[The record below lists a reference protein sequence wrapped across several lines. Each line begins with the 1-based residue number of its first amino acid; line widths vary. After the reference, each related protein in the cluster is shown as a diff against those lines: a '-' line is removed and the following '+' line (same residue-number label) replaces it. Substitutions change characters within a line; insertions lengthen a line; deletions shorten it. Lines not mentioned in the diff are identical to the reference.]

1 MKGKRS
7 TIGAKSRGGK
17 TPRRLTPRTGSLPF
31 EKRPKRRQGE
41 RGRAAKDDRGLAPA
55 DVDTRV
61 LAAIVESSEAAIIG
75 KTLDGIVT
83 SWNRSAERIFGYTA
97 AEMIGQPIDVIAAP
111 SRPRE
116 MKQILKRIRRG
127 EQVERLETER
137 RRKDGRV
144 IQIALVV
151 SPIRDRRGRVIG
163 ASKVASDITAQMDA
177 AARLRAE
184 SERVE
189 ELSHALNLAPVIV
202 RTLDGKILLWGQGL
216 RSLYGWTAEEAIG
229 RIAHELLGTE
239 FPTPRAEID
248 AELLRTG
255 EWRGELVH
263 RHRDGHR
270 LVIATQWALHRDASG
285 TPVSVLMV
293 NWDVTEPKRAQL
305 MIEEREARL
314 RSVLETAP
322 DAIITI
328 DARGI
333 VQSFSIAAERL
344 FGYSAGEVIGLN
356 VSMLMPSPY
365 REQHDGYIERYLRTG
380 EKHIIGIGREV
391 EARKKDGTIF
401 PMELA
406 VGEVKL
412 DGTPIFTGF
421 IRDLT
426 ARARMEADLRQAQ
439 KMEAIGQLT
448 GGLAHDFNNLLTVI
462 SGNLEMLEARID
474 EASHR
479 ELIKEAQGAAELGAQ
494 LSNRLL
500 AFGRRQPL
508 NPKPTHL
515 NALVQ
520 GMSDLLRRTLGEQIQ
535 IETRLTSDIPATVV
549 DSGQVENAL
558 LNLTINARDAM
569 PSGGR
574 VIIETAS
581 ADIDADYVDVH
592 AEAAPGHYVTLAVT
606 DTGVGMSPDVRRR
619 AFDPFFTTKGP
630 GAGTGLGLSMVYGFT
645 KQSGGHVQL
654 YSEVGLGTTVRMYL
668 PAQVAPVVERAT
680 AGTAPSAP
688 TGAGGTILVVEDD
701 PRVRRV
707 SVRRL
712 KQLGYIVTEAENG
725 PAALA
730 VLDRSDVIDLLFTD
744 IVMAGGMTG
753 VDLAREARRRRPGLK
768 ILFTSGYAEPSVI
781 GQGVLASESGWLAK
795 PHSAVELQRK
805 IQELLQRSR

>member
-1 MKGKRS
+1 MKDKRS
-7 TIGAKSRGGK
+7 TSAKSGQDNARA
-17 TPRRLTPRTGSLPF
+17 RSAARTGPARSK
-31 EKRPKRRQGE
+31 KRSSPKQGLRSRPLQE
-41 RGRAAKDDRGLAPA
+41 GGGLHST
-55 DVDTRV
+55 DLDTRM
-61 LAAIVESSEAAIIG
+61 LAAIAESSEAAIIG

-83 SWNRSAERIFGYTA
+83 SWNRAAEKIFGYTA
-97 AEMIGQPIDVIAAP
+97 AEMIGRPIEVIAAP

-116 MKQILKRIRRG
+116 MKQILRRIRRG
-127 EQVERLETER
+127 ERVERLETER

-163 ASKVASDITAQMDA
+163 ASKIASDITLQKEA
-177 AARLRAE
+177 AARLQAE
-184 SERVE
+184 SDRAE
-189 ELSHALNLAPVIV
+189 ELSHALNLAPAMV
-202 RTLDGKILLWGQGL
+202 RAMSGEILLWGSAL
-216 RSLYGWTAEEAIG
+216 ESLYGWSAKQAVG
-229 RIAHELLGTE
+229 RNSYELLSTE
-239 FPTPRAEID
+239 FPAPLADIEAEV
-248 AELLRTG
+248 AKG
-255 EWRGELVH
+255 GWRGELVQ

-270 LVIATQWALHRDASG
+270 LVVATQWVLHRNADG
-285 TPVSVLMV
+285 EPVSVLEV
-293 NWDVTEPKRAQL
+293 NQDITESKRAQA

-314 RSVLETAP
+314 RSVVETAP

-328 DARGI
+328 DALGI
-333 VQSFSIAAERL
+333 VQSFSLAAERL
-344 FGYSAGEVIGLN
+344 FGYSAGEVIGRN
-356 VSMLMPSPY
+356 VNMLMPSPY
-365 REQHDGYIERYLRTG
+365 REQHDGYLHRYLRTG

-391 EARKKDGTIF
+391 EARKKDGTTF

-412 DGTPIFTGF
+412 AGTHMFTGF

-426 ARARMEADLRQAQ
+426 ARARMEEDLRQAQ

-474 EASHR
+474 DMGHR

-508 NPKPTHL
+508 NPKPTDL
-515 NALVQ
+515 NALVK
-520 GMSDLLRRTLGEQIQ
+520 GMSELLRRTLGEQIR
-535 IETRLTSDIPATVV
+535 IETRLGSDLPTTVV
-549 DSGQVENAL
+549 DPGLVENAL

-569 PSGGR
+569 PSGGSL
-574 VIIETAS
+574 IIETAS
-581 ADIDADYVDVH
+581 ADIDADYVEAH
-592 AEAAPGHYVTLAVT
+592 ADALPGRYVTLTVT
-606 DTGVGMSPDVRRR
+606 DTGVGMPPDVLRR

-630 GAGTGLGLSMVYGFT
+630 GSGTGLGLSMVYGFA

-668 PAQVAPVVERAT
+668 PARGAVKVARDRSTAPVPV
-680 AGTAPSAP
+680 GTAR
-688 TGAGGTILVVEDD
+688 TNETILVVEDD

-712 KQLGYIVTEAENG
+712 REAGYFVTEADSG
-725 PAALA
+725 PSALA
-730 VLDRSDVIDLLFTD
+730 VLDYGNIIDLLFTD

-753 VDLAREARRRRPGLK
+753 IDLAREARRRQPGLK
-768 ILFTSGYAEPSVI
+768 ILFTSGYADPSVI
-781 GQGVLASESGWLAK
+781 GQGVLASGCGWLAK
-795 PHSAVELQRK
+795 PHSAHDLQRK
-805 IQELLQRSR
+805 IQELLDRDP